1 MEHRKTG
8 ARRGPGGARPSPGGA
23 SEAGWGIRSSLKG
36 HWAAERR
43 AKEQGSWHL
52 PRTPPLSPSLT
63 PPLQPASG
71 PRPPSWCGLAGWPGR
86 VLSLLL
92 SLQAL
97 VITAFLYPPPAS
109 PLVPCIRQS
118 PGATVQS
125 GSGPKDREGPGRPWR
140 WARSQA
146 GCPDTRD
153 VGTRNKDAALT
164 EPSLCALRRLGRGEE
179 GVAVVIS
186 RPWGL
191 SETMTTSSLQRSE
204 AGRRVMAMLRAQSG
218 HTVGA

>member
-1 MEHRKTG
+1 MVRTCWVAWAGTFSSAEP
-8 ARRGPGGARPSPGGA
+8 ASPGNH
-23 SEAGWGIRSSLKG
+23 SFSLSS
-36 HWAAERR
+36 
-43 AKEQGSWHL
+43 
-52 PRTPPLSPSLT
+52 PL
-63 PPLQPASG
+63 
-71 PRPPSWCGLAGWPGR
+71 
-86 VLSLLL
+86 
-92 SLQAL
+92 
-97 VITAFLYPPPAS
+97 PPPP

-153 VGTRNKDAALT
+153 IGTCNKEAALT

-186 RPWGL
+186 RPRGL